1 MASRSELRLRVETRS
16 DAFALVVE
24 VDGRRVAAETCVT
37 CPLGLVSALAGPE
50 RRRDFTC
57 EGGGAPCA
65 SRRQPHAFNVEPS
78 GPDLIWSRTNY
89 PGTSRSVTFDRHQAC
104 VAVCAALL
112 ELKAAIDADPA
123 GMARCAKMMP
133 GEFTYDDLLRCIERS
148 RRLAAESAP

>member
-1 MASRSELRLRVETRS
+1 MASPSELRLRVETRS

>member
-1 MASRSELRLRVETRS
+1 MASLSELRLRVETRS
-16 DAFALVVE
+16 DAFALVIE

-65 SRRQPHAFNVEPS
+65 SRRQPHAFNVEPR

-112 ELKAAIDADPA
+112 ELKAAVDADPA

-133 GEFTYDDLLRCIERS
+133 GAFTYDDLLRCIERS
-148 RRLAAESAP
+148 RRMVAESAP